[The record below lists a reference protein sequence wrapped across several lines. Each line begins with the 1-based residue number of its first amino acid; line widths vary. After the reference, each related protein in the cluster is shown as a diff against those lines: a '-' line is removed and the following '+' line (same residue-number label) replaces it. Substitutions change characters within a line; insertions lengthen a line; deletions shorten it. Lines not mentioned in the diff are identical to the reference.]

1 MENKFNTDF
10 VKGFSMSNNL
20 IEQFNFEQ
28 LCKLIQ
34 HKNGKQYCYNNSII
48 YSDLHSK
55 FKELSQEKIDNTD
68 YHIIFNNE
76 YYLSD
81 ITSFLT
87 AYISDSQRNIDL
99 AVTINTLQNIKYL
112 DAILEQ
118 FNAKDSIELY
128 EQFSA
133 FFDTQ
138 KESKNGR
145 ELILLALSEQ
155 YLLLEDDINTIDDF
169 ISEFLKNS
177 NYIQK
182 IKDFF
187 NDNYNIED
195 FTDESISNCLLACFE
210 DNYSFEKQI
219 FNYSEQ
225 HNFNEVEQQLN
236 ELEIELKQGSLSN
249 KNKLKKGF

>member
-1 MENKFNTDF
+1 
-10 VKGFSMSNNL
+10 MSNNL
-20 IEQFNFEQ
+20 IEQFNFEH
-28 LCKLIQ
+28 LCRVIQ
-34 HKNGKQYCYNNSII
+34 HKNGKQYCHTKGIL
-48 YSDLHSK
+48 YSDLYNN
-55 FKELSQEKIDNTD
+55 FKELSQEVIDNTN

-81 ITSFLT
+81 ITSFISS
-87 AYISDSQRNIDL
+87 YINDSQRNIDL
-99 AVTINTLQNIKYL
+99 AVTNCTLQNINYL

-128 EQFSA
+128 EQFSD

-138 KESKNGR
+138 KTSENGR
-145 ELILLALSEQ
+145 ELILQALSEQ
-155 YLLLEDDINTIDDF
+155 YLLLEDDISTIDDF
-169 ISEFLKNS
+169 ISEFLQNS

-187 NDNYNIED
+187 NENYNIED
-195 FTDESISNCLLACFE
+195 FTDESISDCLLACFE
-210 DNYSFEKQI
+210 DNYSFEKQM

-225 HNFNEVEQQLN
+225 HDFNEVEQQLN
-236 ELEIELKQGSLSN
+236 ELENELKQGSLSN